1 MPDQDAMPLPVDIPP
16 IPEQPAPM
24 YEAEPVYAEEPDEP
38 SPLIKYLDE
47 GNIADELEDNTGT
60 AQKII
65 TLYDEATASMQPWL
79 KKYKKALSLAKL
91 QPTANGKEVEHKTFP
106 FEGASLTM
114 MPFILEAALDFNSR
128 AAPEIAWSNKI
139 AHAKVYGQN
148 SPDKEDRAVRV
159 SDYMNAQLCEEMP
172 TWRSDQDKGLMI
184 LPIIG
189 TTYKRS
195 FFCYEDQSVDSS
207 LLLADQVIFNHD
219 YATFEEAPDR
229 FRVETYTRNQVIGYI
244 RGDQKWDLEEDALE
258 EDVDNFEFI
267 HAETWVDLDGDGL
280 KEPYTATIFRDSEK
294 IVCLYPRYDDDT
306 VYMNDD
312 GDIVKVVPVESL
324 TQYRFIPDPEGGP
337 MGLGWGILLGPMF
350 ETINTNV
357 RQLIDSGTLAITS
370 ANSGLISKQMASG
383 RGNAVKSGPIEIV
396 MGQLTPVETNGT
408 APLRDSIVQLPF
420 AGPNTVLF
428 QLMEYLVSSARSM
441 TNATVNAEAQPG
453 EAASLY
459 LARLQQ
465 ALKVPN
471 VIVMRVYD
479 CCKQELQKI
488 ALLNYRHFD
497 DEKYNK
503 VLDLQASVSMEKDF
517 DPNDFDVRMVAD
529 PSQGSD
535 IERINRAQVIYE
547 MAKDP
552 QQPGQVLNYRKAV
565 LDVLEA
571 MKASNI
577 EELAPEPDP
586 NAKDPMQEMILAQ
599 QMAEMEMRKRDQDL
613 RAQENQF
620 KGLKLQLEQQRSA
633 MQAAKEMSEL
643 GLAAD
648 KQEAEITRLYTQSLK
663 DLVEMGMAYEQAVQS
678 AAQIEEKF
686 IDQSIPTALPGAGGA
701 MAQGPGNESLPPVP
715 MVEPGPAQGG
725 LG

>member
-1 MPDQDAMPLPVDIPP
+1 MPEYNQEPAGMPGMEPALPLEETPLLTDAV
-16 IPEQPAPM
+16 
-24 YEAEPVYAEEPDEP
+24 EPYEEPDEP

-47 GNIADELEDNTGT
+47 GNIVDELSDNGGT

-65 TLYDEATASMQPWL
+65 SLYDEALASMQPWL

-91 QPTANGKEVEHKTFP
+91 QPTANGKDIEHKTFP

-128 AAPEIAWSNKI
+128 AAPEIAWSNEI
-139 AHAKVYGQN
+139 AHAKVYGEN
-148 SPDKEDRAVRV
+148 TKEKEDRAKRV
-159 SDYMNAQLCEEMP
+159 ADYTNAQLIDGIP
-172 TWRSDQDKGLMI
+172 SWRSDQDKGLMI

-189 TTYKRS
+189 TFYKRS
-195 FFCYEDQSVDSS
+195 FFCYEEQGLDSD
-207 LLLADQVIFNHD
+207 LLLADQVIFNHA

-244 RGDQKWDLEEDALE
+244 RGSQKWDLSEDELEEDAE
-258 EDVDNFEFI
+258 ELEFI
-267 HAETWVDLDGDGL
+267 HAETWIDLDDDGL
-280 KEPYTATIFRDSEK
+280 KEPYIATIYRDSEK

-306 VYMNDD
+306 VHMNDE
-312 GDIVKVVPVESL
+312 GEIVKVVPVDSL

-350 ETINTNV
+350 ESINTNV
-357 RQLIDSGTLAITS
+357 RQLIDAGTLSITS
-370 ANSGLISKQMASG
+370 ANSGLISKQLTSA
-383 RGNAVKSGPIEIV
+383 RGNAVKSGPVEIV
-396 MGQLTPVETNGT
+396 MGQLTPIETNGSG
-408 APLRDSIVQLPF
+408 PLRDGIVQLPF

-471 VIVMRVYD
+471 AIVMRVYD
-479 CCKQELQKI
+479 CCKQELQKM

-503 VLDLQASVSMEKDF
+503 VLDTQTTVSMEKDF
-517 DPNDFDVRMVAD
+517 NPDDFDIRMVAD

-535 IERINRAQVIYE
+535 IERVQRAQVVFE

-565 LDVLEA
+565 IDVLKA
-571 MKASNI
+571 MKTTGI

-599 QMAEMEMRKRDQDL
+599 QMAAMEMQKRDQDL
-613 RAQENQF
+613 RAQEIQF
-620 KGLKLQLEQQRSA
+620 KGMKLQLEQQRSA
-633 MQAAKEMSEL
+633 MQAAREMSEL
-643 GLAAD
+643 GLSAD

-663 DLVEMGMAYEQAVQS
+663 DLVDMGMAYEQAVQS
-678 AAQIEEKF
+678 AAQIEDQF
-686 IDQSIPTALPGAGGA
+686 IDSK
-701 MAQGPGNESLPPVP
+701 NN
-715 MVEPGPAQGG
+715 PANLLNGETEYNYNPLTSTMTKRG
-725 LG
+725 L